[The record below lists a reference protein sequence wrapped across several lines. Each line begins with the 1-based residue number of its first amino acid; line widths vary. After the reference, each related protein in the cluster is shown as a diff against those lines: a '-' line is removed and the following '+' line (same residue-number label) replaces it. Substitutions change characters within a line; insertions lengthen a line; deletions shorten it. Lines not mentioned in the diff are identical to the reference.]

1 MPKCNGAI
9 GVGQVL
15 FAVLLLSTI
24 VLYDGEE
31 ELISGSVMLDR
42 VIQR

>member
-15 FAVLLLSTI
+15 CAVLLLSTT